1 MLTLSPKT
9 ERAMPH
15 SSVRWLSEK
24 EAAVLTGLSV
34 HTLRSHRQHRRGIP
48 YSKIGRAVRYS
59 LDDVVA
65 YMTEHRVTLEGGA
78 V

>member
-1 MLTLSPKT
+1 
-9 ERAMPH
+9 MPH

-24 EAAVLTGLSV
+24 EAAALAGLSI

-48 YSKIGRAVRYS
+48 YSKIGRAVRYAF
-59 LDDVVA
+59 DDVVA
-65 YMTEHRVTLEGGA
+65 YMTERRVTFEGGA